1 MVQAQDILRTDF
13 ILATVDDTVSAL
25 IGQMERHDECYAV
38 VFENNNYKGIV
49 AKKWLLSSRIDPA
62 SMKIRNLLTHR
73 SKSKTPFFVPKLSP
87 DTELREIARLMA
99 TADVHALP
107 VIATENKKEHIIGM
121 VHADDVIAELKT
133 YYSRVRADEL
143 GSMKLVTIQ
152 EDEEIGKAINLM
164 SKQNIGRVVVVDS
177 QNRLVGI
184 IGLTDIILD
193 VSVFPRT
200 RMHMSKSGSR
210 QQGKRAGIGVG
221 EKTNILTLP
230 VHNILTHVPNCVT
243 ALPEESV
250 AGIID
255 LMVENEVSSVVL
267 VKKEIPVGIVT
278 IKDILEDFAKA

>member
-13 ILATVDDTVSAL
+13 ILATVDDTVSSL

-87 DTELREIARLMA
+87 DTELKEIARLMA

-107 VIATENKKEHIIGM
+107 VIGIEHKKEHVIGM
-121 VHADDVIAELKT
+121 VHAEDVIAALRT
-133 YYSRVRADEL
+133 FYVRVRADEL

-152 EDEEIGKAINLM
+152 ENEEIGKAINLM

-177 QNRLVGI
+177 QNKLIGI

-200 RMHMSKSGSR
+200 RMHMSKAGSH
-210 QQGKRAGIGVG
+210 QKGKRTGFGVG

-230 VHNILTHVPNCVT
+230 VHNILTHVPNCAT
-243 ALPEESV
+243 APPEESV
-250 AGIID
+250 AQIID
-255 LMVENEVSSVVL
+255 TMVEDDISSVVL
-267 VKKEIPVGIVT
+267 VKKDIPVGIIT
-278 IKDILEDFAKA
+278 IKDILEDFSKA